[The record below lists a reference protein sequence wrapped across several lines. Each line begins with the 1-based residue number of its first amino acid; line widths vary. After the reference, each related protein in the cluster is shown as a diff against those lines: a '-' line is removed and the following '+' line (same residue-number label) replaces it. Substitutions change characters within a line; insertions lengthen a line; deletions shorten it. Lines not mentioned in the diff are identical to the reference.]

1 MAKTGREVLPP
12 FRDLLSKCRPGKRP
26 SHSCYFLKSSLN
38 SLEFPLAFLF
48 GATCSLY
55 QLSSAHQS
63 IPFFITSYSPC
74 ASHLKHYSLRNTY
87 LDSKHPRV
95 GSRCLFKVHPDFQTS
110 HCTTHLIEFHLN
122 KHLPFVTY
130 ELSRQSGSMVYH
142 LTQVTFVQGQ
152 VLKKTGL

>member
-1 MAKTGREVLPP
+1 MQTRKETLTLL
-12 FRDLLSKCRPGKRP
+12 LLSEVQ
-26 SHSCYFLKSSLN
+26 
-38 SLEFPLAFLF
+38 LEFPW
-48 GATCSLY
+48 
-55 QLSSAHQS
+55 
-63 IPFFITSYSPC
+63 IPFSLSIWSDMLPVPALISAPVYPLLSCHLITSYSPC
-74 ASHLKHYSLRNTY
+74 ASHFKHYSLRNTY

-130 ELSRQSGSMVYH
+130 ELSRQSGSIVYD